1 MAQVSELKKL
11 SREQLNDFAKEHGI
25 TEPEKAKNIDEL
37 AEQVSPVVTPEQL
50 AEYRVKVGLDQPAG
64 AENADGGEEGN
75 EGGDETPPVEEPTGE
90 DGDGD
95 GDEPADTEEPQ
106 GDDETDDEG
115 DDEPTPADD
124 AFGGENGQRS
134 EDEEPEEGEPTV
146 KLKNPGGRVVEVPAS
161 HVAHHKMFAA
171 GFTLVKGEKYPEDVK
186 ALDEAYRGSI
196 HARNIY
202 NDVDDSDPQQSMSKG
217 DVERRKGTKK
227 VGESDGEP
235 QARVA
240 APKNANKPATFDG
253 VDKRE
258 NGQVVD
264 PKTNKP
270 LKGNRLAQALKG

>member
-1 MAQVSELKKL
+1 MADDQAKK
-11 SREQLNDFAKEHGI
+11 
-25 TEPEKAKNIDEL
+25 
-37 AEQVSPVVTPEQL
+37 VVTPNSAPPVEGETQIVDKSAPADNRV
-50 AEYRVKVGLDQPAG
+50 AEVKNGKP
-64 AENADGGEEGN
+64 NADTEAEKRTAQPGDQKVKTN
-75 EGGDETPPVEEPTGE
+75 EGGTVVERDATKADLEDVDARKKPETV
-90 DGDGD
+90 
-95 GDEPADTEEPQ
+95 TEAEQ
-106 GDDETDDEG
+106 AEKVEG
-115 DDEPTPADD
+115 DDEPAPVDN

-134 EDEEPEEGEPTV
+134 EDDEAEEGEPTV

-171 GFTLVKGEKYPEDVK
+171 GFTLVKGEKYPEDIK